1 MAGAPET
8 VEPVS
13 MFKHNLGFDSRNTAE
28 EKRRNISPMAHRE
41 LMGTALETSK
51 KRLRDIIDGV
61 APSMFVGLLTPQGI
75 LVEANLPALTTS
87 GLHSEDVI
95 GKPFEETYWW
105 SYSQE
110 IQEQLRETISRAA
123 LGEAS
128 RYDTRIRAA
137 ENEFIDI
144 DFSLQPLRDET
155 GEVVF
160 LIPSAGIITE
170 RKRAEEKLR
179 WKSAFLEAQVDSSL
193 DGILVVD
200 AQGRIILQNQR
211 LNDLWKIPPHLTAI
225 NDDAVMMEFA
235 SRMTKNPGQFLEKVT
250 YLYSHPDE
258 VSQDEIELVDGTVLD
273 RYSSPVRDKAGK
285 HYGRIWT
292 FRDLTERKKLE
303 QQFLRTQR
311 VESIGTLA
319 SGIAHD
325 LNNVLSPIIMS
336 LDLLHMNCTDPASQ
350 ELISVIENSAQ
361 RGAAMVRQV
370 LSFAR
375 GVEGERLELQLA
387 HIIRDIEKIV
397 NETFLKHIQVR
408 TIIPHDLWTILGDPT
423 QLHQV
428 LLNFCV
434 NARDAMPNGGQLTVS
449 AENLSMDTH
458 YAGLMLEPRPGPYVL
473 LRVEDSGTGIPA
485 EVVEKIFDPFFTT
498 KEVGKGTGLGLSTT
512 LGIVKSH
519 SGFIRVYS
527 EPDKGTTFK
536 VYFPALPE
544 GTAATA
550 AEIAPELPRGNG
562 QLILVV
568 DDEATVREVTR
579 QTLEAFDYRVALAS
593 DGAEAVAVFATKVG
607 EIAAVLTDIMMPVM
621 DGVAAVPVLQRINSK
636 VPIIAAS
643 GLTANRKV
651 TQLASLGVKHFLAK
665 PYTTGELLKTLQQ
678 ALAGDPCRSIPA

>member
-1 MAGAPET
+1 
-8 VEPVS
+8 VEAS
-13 MFKHNLGFDSRNTAE
+13 NQ
-28 EKRRNISPMAHRE
+28 
-41 LMGTALETSK
+41 
-51 KRLRDIIDGV
+51 RLRDIIDGV

-75 LVEANLPALTTS
+75 LIEANLPALAAG
-87 GLHSEDVI
+87 GLHSKDVI

-105 SYSQE
+105 SYSRE
-110 IQEQLRETISRAA
+110 IQEQLRAAISRAA

-144 DFSLQPLRDET
+144 DFSLQPLR
-155 GEVVF
+155 GEAGKVVY
-160 LIPSAGIITE
+160 LIPSASIMTE
-170 RKRAEEKLR
+170 RKRAEEELR

-193 DGILVVD
+193 DGMLVVD

-211 LNDLWKIPPHLTAI
+211 LVDLWQIPAHIAAI
-225 NDDAVMMEFA
+225 ADDAVMMEFA
-235 SRMTKNPGQFLEKVT
+235 SQRTKKPEQFFDKVS

-325 LNNVLSPIIMS
+325 LNNVLGPIMLS
-336 LDLLHMNCTDPASQ
+336 LGLLHMKCTDPASQ
-350 ELISVIENSAQ
+350 ELISLIANCAQ
-361 RGAAMVRQV
+361 RGAAMVSQV

-387 HIIRDIEKIV
+387 HIIRDVEKIA
-397 NETFLKHIQVR
+397 NDTFPKHIQIR
-408 TIIPHDLWTILGDPT
+408 TIAPHNLWTILGDPT

-428 LLNFCV
+428 LLNLCV
-434 NARDAMPNGGQLTVS
+434 NARDAMPNGGQLTIS
-449 AENLSMDTH
+449 AENLTMDTH
-458 YAGLMLEPRPGPYVL
+458 YAGLMLEARPGPYVL
-473 LRVEDSGTGIPA
+473 LRVEDTGTGIPA
-485 EVVEKIFDPFFTT
+485 EVIEKIFDPFFTT

-512 LGIVKSH
+512 LAIVKSH

-527 EPDKGTTFK
+527 EPNKGTTFK
-536 VYFPALPE
+536 VYLPALPE
-544 GTAATA
+544 GRTASAVPEIA
-550 AEIAPELPRGNG
+550 AERPRGNG
-562 QLILVV
+562 ELVLVV
-568 DDEATVREVTR
+568 DDEATVREVTK
-579 QTLEAFDYRVALAS
+579 QTLEAFGYRVALAS
-593 DGAEAVAVFATKVG
+593 DGAEGVAVFASNVG
-607 EIAAVLTDIMMPVM
+607 EVAAVLTDIMMPVM
-621 DGVAAVPVLQRINSK
+621 DGVAAIPVFQRINSK

-643 GLTANRKV
+643 GLSANRQV
-651 TQLASLGVKHFLAK
+651 TQLASLGVIHFLAK
-665 PYTTGELLKTLQQ
+665 PYTTDDLLKTLRQ
-678 ALAGDPCRSIPA
+678 ALVGDPGRSVSA